1 MSCTIEYNGNKYLL
15 EDFVEYL
22 KSQIPIKNEINVY
35 AGTNENKEL
44 SNFAIRPFTINVETP
59 TGEKQFTFQSV
70 EQGFHFYK
78 TMVVNRPEIAKKIL
92 STTNGATLKSLTNR
106 SNLPMTPE
114 QVEEWDAQSKSV
126 MLDLMYESFLQNPE
140 AAKKLLDTGSAT
152 LTHKVKGVEQ
162 DNGRFSE
169 VLMRVRDMLRENG
182 SNTQSQSNTP
192 SEFTNHSGGAYGG
205 DTLWDIVGRRFGV
218 TNHRHYKEGKGKVSQ
233 TLAKRGVGVT
243 PLDAEQ
249 MKFAKEQIDKL
260 LGPEYLEHWTEQKE
274 KDLQIRNFYQVHMAD
289 SVFAIAKLTKDGTGV
304 RGGTNTAVQLGIKLG
319 KPVYV
324 WDIASEQ
331 WYLFDGKTF
340 VGTETPTL
348 TKDFAG
354 IGSRDIEKYPYPLE
368 KDSKGNVTKWG
379 TNADTG
385 KYVGDIKAEKAKQAV
400 TEVYEKTF
408 KGNKLK
414 DEGSLKEL
422 LERPYKGFENVLWYW
437 FSEKARRFAPEKY
450 DSIVNAKDYHTAY
463 LIGSKIPN
471 TAASDLLYN
480 EIIKEVQESKGS
492 GNTNTSA
499 ETVYSE
505 LGDKTQ
511 SENVVLPKD
520 LGVKYEGHHKSNMW
534 TVVVPT
540 FKRQHPDGIVAYRGK
555 VESSA
560 IGNPFSVTNRG
571 ANTVVQFID
580 WIITGN
586 NQGLESV
593 LMGGVKYDLDTLRDK
608 YLDIIKNGKG
618 KKILYYKDLGRP
630 SHATALDYLINKY
643 DWNKNEN
650 KELGNTNTNSKKGGV
665 GYYEGDIKPEP
676 NTVFVFGSNPRGVH
690 GAGAALV
697 AKTQFGAVQGI
708 GFGLQGNSF
717 AIPTKDLAK
726 AKALGQYS
734 PAQIKKFAE
743 EQLIPYY
750 KEHPFTDVLNNPFE
764 RSISPTEIIESIK
777 GLYEEARKNPDK
789 QFKVAFGEG
798 PFGYTLNGY
807 LHGELMEL
815 FNEAGTAPSNVVFSK
830 QWVDSGV
837 LNTIEPTEHFNFKD
851 SVSLLESV
859 VNHPDVQPYLKEL
872 AQQLLDNADIK
883 SIPLSTSDPEMAQ
896 LGRYNSDR
904 HDVTL
909 PLNNLRKTTFSQIAD
924 TIVHEYIHAA
934 TVRGMQLHEEGLEKN
949 VHMGNILALFQ
960 DYHDSVKNDPEF
972 TEFKTLFERYVKTNF
987 LTAEEMKRARKL
999 KAKYYPA
1006 LNAKEFI
1013 TMGLTSKKTKKIFE
1027 ERNILQKLFD
1037 SIKEFLG
1044 LDNNVYK
1051 LLEKEYGAYLE
1062 STKIGD
1068 PKPPV
1073 PPTPPKPPVS
1083 TNTPSQFTYKGV
1095 TIPTQFQLGEQQ
1107 EEALRRIIDFIE
1119 KGDPTKPFFTLQG
1132 FAGTG
1137 KTTVIG
1143 YVQKYFKAKAGR
1155 NKAFRYIAPTHAAT
1169 AQLAVT
1175 TAVLGNEML
1184 PATVR
1189 SGFYSQLNK
1198 ETGKTRYG
1206 VAKKLK
1212 LEDFDIPVFIVD
1224 ETSLMAEEELQTLLK
1239 ASKSV
1244 GGTVIFMGDNKQIPE
1259 VAAKEEEEDSGS
1271 SPTVKNMNSAFQT
1284 EDTIILDKVYRQ
1296 STSDLLDT
1304 LTEIR
1309 DRNHFEPTLS
1319 LKNNDGS
1326 LQELEV
1332 AEYNESIIKDFE
1344 EDLENTVYIAYTN
1357 DAVSAFNKS
1366 MKQVLTGEIEP
1377 LVGDKIVG
1385 YVGHSTKQIEKGQ
1398 MANSISYVIRS
1409 IDRVSPNQT
1418 IFDITAYSSLLANLE
1433 RLGVD
1438 KVKGE
1443 ARTKYVQLSPTDS
1456 FQFNG
1461 VTQEQM
1467 DATNRAIS
1475 APIIELYNEYMKVLA
1490 LPSTRAKWIKVAE
1503 LEFYISEEFAKYDFG
1518 DNYTLDLNKK
1528 MLVQTKSLIGKKL
1541 TYEQKKHLS
1550 TKKGIDFGYGV
1561 TAHKSQGMTVDNVYV
1576 DLENINRSAKQTP
1589 ILVKG
1594 VQINTE
1600 KNALYYVAMSRA
1612 RKKVVVRKMAEYEE
1626 GGKKQ
1631 DQKKQAAPPTLP
1643 PSQGVQELSPKA
1655 ADEIIKKMTQYGF
1668 VDILA
1673 KYRKD
1678 KFVLLGL
1685 TKFILKDLGHD
1696 ISTNLKLKQALDSY
1710 KVDGN
1715 KFLVG
1720 DYLIVEDLEGG
1731 KLRIRYDMSKTLQD
1745 EVEDGPVSLGGISF
1759 TSSDQE
1765 FDSKNIFKEDLS
1777 KAFNCK

>member
-92 STTNGATLKSLTNR
+92 STTNGATLRSLTNR

-114 QVEEWDAQSKSV
+114 QIKKWDEQSKSV

-480 EIIKEVQESKGS
+480 EIIKEVQESKG
-492 GNTNTSA
+492 
-499 ETVYSE
+499 
-505 LGDKTQ
+505 
-511 SENVVLPKD
+511 
-520 LGVKYEGHHKSNMW
+520 
-534 TVVVPT
+534 
-540 FKRQHPDGIVAYRGK
+540 
-555 VESSA
+555 
-560 IGNPFSVTNRG
+560 
-571 ANTVVQFID
+571 
-580 WIITGN
+580 
-586 NQGLESV
+586 
-593 LMGGVKYDLDTLRDK
+593 
-608 YLDIIKNGKG
+608 
-618 KKILYYKDLGRP
+618 
-630 SHATALDYLINKY
+630 
-643 DWNKNEN
+643 
-650 KELGNTNTNSKKGGV
+650 LGNTNTNSKKV
-665 GYYEGDIKPEP
+665 DVSYYEGDIKPEP
-676 NTVFVFGSNPRGVH
+676 NTVFVFGSNPKGVH

-717 AIPTKDLAK
+717 AIPTKDLDK

-743 EQLIPYY
+743 EKLIPYY

-830 QWVDSGV
+830 QWVDSGLLTNTKE
-837 LNTIEPTEHFNFKD
+837 LNIVEPTEHFDFKD

-859 VNHPDVQPYLKEL
+859 VNHPDVEPYLKDL
-872 AQQLLDNADIK
+872 AQQLLDNVDVK
-883 SIPLSTSDPEMAQ
+883 SIQLSTHNPEMINP
-896 LGRYNSDR
+896 GRYSAKNHS
-904 HDVTL
+904 VTL
-909 PLNNLRKTTFSQIAD
+909 PLEVLRKIAFPHIVEA
-924 TIVHEYIHAA
+924 IVHEYIHAA
-934 TVRGMQLHEEGLEKN
+934 TVRGMYLHLEGKEVN
-949 VHMGNILALFQ
+949 VHMENILKLYQ
-960 DYHDSVKNDPEF
+960 DYYASVKDDPKFKEF
-972 TEFKTLFERYVKTNF
+972 ETLLEKYKKTNS
-987 LTAEEMKRARKL
+987 LTEDELNRMKEL
-999 KAKYYPA
+999 GPKYYPA
-1006 LNAKEFI
+1006 VNPKEFI
-1013 TMGLTSKKTKKIFE
+1013 TMGLTDKKTKKIFE

-1119 KGDPTKPFFTLQG
+1119 KRDPTKPFFTLQG

-1155 NKAFRYIAPTHAAT
+1155 NRAFRYIAPTHAAT

-1175 TAVLGNEML
+1175 TAVLGNIML

-1212 LEDFDIPVFIVD
+1212 LEGFDIPVFIVD
-1224 ETSLMAEEELQTLLK
+1224 ETSLMAEKELQTLLK
-1239 ASKSV
+1239 ASESV

-1259 VAAKEEEEDSGS
+1259 VAAKEGEEDSGS

-1284 EDTIILDKVYRQ
+1284 EDTIVLDKVYRQ

-1490 LPSTRAKWIKVAE
+1490 LPSTRAKWIRVAE
-1503 LEFYISEEFAKYDFG
+1503 LEFDISEEFAKYDFG

-1528 MLVQTKSLIGKKL
+1528 MLVRTKSLVGKKL
-1541 TYEQKKHLS
+1541 TTEQKKHLS
-1550 TKKGIDFGYGV
+1550 TQKGIDFGYGV

-1576 DLENINRSAKQTP
+1576 DLENINRSARQTP